1 MGCRN
6 KMSHHKL
13 ADAAL
18 VLCVETTCIVNLSIN
33 KSKVDKSLFRA
44 LSNVL
49 FKISLVNQLDDDMT
63 AFRPA
68 PAGIKN
74 IFGVT
79 SREDIVPEIIAITW
93 LISKLSNNDNDD
105 MIPLVKALKKFAE
118 RDVKNPEFAK
128 SVNVLATS
136 LEKYNHR
143 RESLV

>member
-18 VLCVETTCIVNLSIN
+18 VLCLETTCIVNLSIN

-93 LISKLSNNDNDD
+93 LISKSSNNDNDD

-128 SVNVLATS
+128 YVNVLANS
-136 LEKYNHR
+136 LEKYNQR

>member
-18 VLCVETTCIVNLSIN
+18 LLCVETTCIVNLSIN
-33 KSKVDKSLFRA
+33 KSKSLFRA

-93 LISKLSNNDNDD
+93 LISKSSNNDNDD

-128 SVNVLATS
+128 TVNVLATS
-136 LEKYNHR
+136 LEKYNQR

>member
-18 VLCVETTCIVNLSIN
+18 VLCVETTCIVNSSIK
-33 KSKVDKSLFRA
+33 KSKSLFRS

-79 SREDIVPEIIAITW
+79 SREDIVPEIIAITL
-93 LISKLSNNDNDD
+93 LISKSSNNDNDD
-105 MIPLVKALKKFAE
+105 MIPLVKALNKFAE

>member
-18 VLCVETTCIVNLSIN
+18 VLCLETTCIVNLSIN
-33 KSKVDKSLFRA
+33 KSKSLFRA

-93 LISKLSNNDNDD
+93 LISKSSNNDKDD

-128 SVNVLATS
+128 TVNVLATS
-136 LEKYNHR
+136 LEKYNQR

>member
-6 KMSHHKL
+6 KMSHHRL

-18 VLCVETTCIVNLSIN
+18 VLCAETTYIVNLSIK
-33 KSKVDKSLFRA
+33 KSKSLFRS

-79 SREDIVPEIIAITW
+79 SREDILPEIIAITW
-93 LISKLSNNDNDD
+93 LISKSSNNDNDD
-105 MIPLVKALKKFAE
+105 MIPLVKALNKFAE
-118 RDVKNPEFAK
+118 RDVKNPEFSK

-136 LEKYNHR
+136 LEKYNRR